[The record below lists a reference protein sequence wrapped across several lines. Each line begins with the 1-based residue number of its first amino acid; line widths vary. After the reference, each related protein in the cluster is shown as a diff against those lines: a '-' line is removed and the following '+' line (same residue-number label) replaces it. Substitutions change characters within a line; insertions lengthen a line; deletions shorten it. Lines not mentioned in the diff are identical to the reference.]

1 MGESNKGHGVLWK
14 IRSEYGSSLSALDKA
29 TAVSPDE
36 RHPNDSPE
44 ALNAAHEH
52 SPSPSRQARQEPRA
66 PFGDAIGSVTPR
78 SGQMPFWQG
87 STTPR
92 EMPQTPRVDSADASA
107 STPASTSLGSRT
119 PRMIEKSSSPE
130 KDAPAR
136 MWTPR
141 QRRASEADV
150 KQLTTAMSPVFDAA
164 ANVDRA
170 LQRVPEAAA
179 EITARA
185 SAQMDRVLVRVPEA
199 TAELT
204 AGATARL
211 DRVLQRVPGMAE
223 VPAKVPAGAT
233 GSLDRT
239 KHKLDLEGTPGQQRR
254 KRFMSLYGVIGEPGE
269 AAAPGEVDSPEA
281 APDHLDLAFGS
292 TEAPAA
298 KGQSSRPI
306 RKVKHAA
313 AASVGMFK
321 EDLKNTMDKGA
332 QLLRSVNEVANSPV
346 VATATQPFQKGLRIS
361 GNVLRATTEP
371 LQAAMATVPTIAAGT
386 VGARQG
392 AARPKHGL
400 WMLLSPVARP
410 LGTMRRFVGG
420 IWSKKEGEASL
431 SAAISDDVEKSFV
444 RMKLDSPPQQPRW
457 RTRRH
462 SMASYSTITDTEAL
476 VDTAAAGSVGILPMR
491 AHGDAPGTLGS
502 ARGAADDRT
511 EWRRWF
517 SRYMEDMEHMQVRM
531 RPFSNSEWRQ
541 GVGLRC
547 ASLCGA
553 GAPTCGEKGR
563 GGAISHTRTAEQC

>member
-1 MGESNKGHGVLWK
+1 
-14 IRSEYGSSLSALDKA
+14 
-29 TAVSPDE
+29 
-36 RHPNDSPE
+36 
-44 ALNAAHEH
+44 
-52 SPSPSRQARQEPRA
+52 
-66 PFGDAIGSVTPR
+66 
-78 SGQMPFWQG
+78 
-87 STTPR
+87 
-92 EMPQTPRVDSADASA
+92 
-107 STPASTSLGSRT
+107 
-119 PRMIEKSSSPE
+119 MIEKSSSPE

-321 EDLKNTMDKGA
+321 
-332 QLLRSVNEVANSPV
+332 V

-386 VGARQG
+386 VGARQLVADF
-392 AARPKHGL
+392 AARSCGL
-400 WMLLSPVARP
+400 LR
-410 LGTMRRFVGG
+410 TGG
-420 IWSKKEGEASL
+420 
-431 SAAISDDVEKSFV
+431 V
-444 RMKLDSPPQQPRW
+444 Q
-457 RTRRH
+457 
-462 SMASYSTITDTEAL
+462 
-476 VDTAAAGSVGILPMR
+476 
-491 AHGDAPGTLGS
+491 
-502 ARGAADDRT
+502 
-511 EWRRWF
+511 
-517 SRYMEDMEHMQVRM
+517 
-531 RPFSNSEWRQ
+531 
-541 GVGLRC
+541 
-547 ASLCGA
+547 
-553 GAPTCGEKGR
+553 
-563 GGAISHTRTAEQC
+563 